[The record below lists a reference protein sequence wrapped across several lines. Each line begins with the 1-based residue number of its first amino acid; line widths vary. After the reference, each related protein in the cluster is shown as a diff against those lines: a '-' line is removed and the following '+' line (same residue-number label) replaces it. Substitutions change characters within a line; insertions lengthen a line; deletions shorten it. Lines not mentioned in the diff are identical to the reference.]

1 MEILK
6 DVEIIDLALY
16 FKKEKILALSDFHLG
31 YEEMLNAKGIFVPRH
46 QFADIKQRLKNIFNN
61 LEKKKYGLNKIIIT
75 GDLRHEFGFVS
86 RQEMN
91 DISEIL
97 QFMKKYCK
105 TIIVVRGNHETMAG
119 FMKKLLYNFSIPP
132 TRERVGVIRKRTELV
147 DEFFENGIL
156 FLHGDQITETVKHKD
171 TKLIVIGHEHPAIKL
186 TDKVTTEKAKIFLK
200 GKWRGKTL
208 IVLPSFNP
216 LTEGSDISEGRLLS
230 PFLKHDLSK
239 FEVYAIP
246 EENNIMHFGKLK
258 KIK

>member
-16 FKKEKILALSDFHLG
+16 FKKEKILVLSDFHFG
-31 YEEMLNAKGIFVPRH
+31 YEEMLNAQGVFLPRH
-46 QFADIKQRLKNIFNN
+46 QFVDIKKRLANIFSELKTHNYN
-61 LEKKKYGLNKIIIT
+61 ARKSFRFSAPSRTKFGLGLKTIVIT

-97 QFMKKYCK
+97 QFMKKYCE

-119 FMKKLLYNFSIPP
+119 FIQ
-132 TRERVGVIRKRTELV
+132 KRAWLV

-156 FLHGDQITETVKHKD
+156 FLHGDAIPETAKHKD
-171 TKLIVIGHEHPAIKL
+171 VKTIVIGHEHPAIKL
-186 TDKVTTEKAKIFLK
+186 TDEITTEKAKIFLK
-200 GKWRGKTL
+200 GRWKNKNL

-216 LTEGSDISEGRLLS
+216 LTEGSDVSGGKLLS
-230 PFLKHDLSK
+230 PFLQQNLSD
-239 FEVYAIP
+239 FEVYAVP
-246 EENNIMHFGKLK
+246 ENDNVMHFGKRKLNR
-258 KIK
+258 

>member
-16 FKKEKILALSDFHLG
+16 FKKEKILAFSDFHFG

-46 QFADIKQRLKNIFNN
+46 QFADIKGRLKNIFDK

-97 QFMKKYCK
+97 RFMKNYCE

-119 FMKKLLYNFSIPP
+119 F
-132 TRERVGVIRKRTELV
+132 IRSRTELV
-147 DEFFENGIL
+147 DEFFTDGVL
-156 FLHGDQITETVKHKD
+156 FLHGDVIPETAKHKD
-171 TKLIVIGHEHPAIKL
+171 VKIIVIGHEHPAIKL
-186 TDKVTTEKAKIFLK
+186 TDKITTEKAKIFLK
-200 GKWRGKTL
+200 GKWKRKTL

-216 LTEGSDISEGRLLS
+216 LAEGTDVSAGKLLS
-230 PFLKHDLSK
+230 PFLKQNLSN
-239 FEVYAIP
+239 FEAYAIP
-246 EENNIMHFGKLK
+246 EENNVMYFGRLK
-258 KIK
+258 KLNKN